1 MNNKHGILHVIARA
15 PFTVYYEGEATA
27 VSAANQVGPFDVLPG
42 HADFFSVLDPG
53 QVIIEVPEGD
63 PVTFDINAGIITARS
78 NEVHL
83 FVNM

>member
-1 MNNKHGILHVIARA
+1 MNNKHGILNVIARA

-63 PVTFDINAGIITARS
+63 LKDLVFGAYFIENA
-78 NEVHL
+78 
-83 FVNM
+83 FVL